1 MSNPVDLI
9 TEPADW
15 LVEMICPDCD
25 WFGMR
30 DDCKQNS
37 CPVCGAR
44 VRKDKK

>member
-30 DDCKQNS
+30 DDCKHNS
-37 CPVCGAR
+37 CPNCGAR